1 MIKQVI
7 IKYSDNSSNNNN
19 HNNNDNHFRATS

>member
-1 MIKQVI
+1 MIKRVI
-7 IKYSDNSSNNNN
+7 IKYSDHSSNNNN